1 MFDQFLD
8 TLLKILEPNKA
19 PPIPAVQDFL
29 ETVLREVL
37 HRSIHSP
44 PDKLIGWA
52 HESPPVGTKQS
63 AKTSN
68 GLMLSSRI
76 LNSKYGNT
84 QSIARN

>member
-19 PPIPAVQDFL
+19 PPIPALQDFL

-37 HRSIHSP
+37 HRSIHSR
-44 PDKLIGWA
+44 PDKLVRMGSQKSSCWN
-52 HESPPVGTKQS
+52 ETEC
-63 AKTSN
+63 KTTN
-68 GLMLSSRI
+68 GLMLSLRI
-76 LNSKYGNT
+76 LNSKYRNT